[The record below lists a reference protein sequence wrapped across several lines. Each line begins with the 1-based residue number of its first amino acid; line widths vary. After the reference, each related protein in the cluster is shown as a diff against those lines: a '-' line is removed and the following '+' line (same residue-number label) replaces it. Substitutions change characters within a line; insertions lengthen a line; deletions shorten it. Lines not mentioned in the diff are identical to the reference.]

1 MAANTLTDVARNV
14 GLSGMMRLAGLATRL
29 LPIPQPTMMV
39 GPGASERLGQA
50 IHDFGH
56 RKILIVTDAT
66 MVRLGLMLPLTQAL
80 TAGGTDFVVF
90 AEICFGVEMCIHTGE
105 FYDTKKINRMKNFIE
120 KVNNKYFY

>member
-29 LPIPQPTMMV
+29 LPIPHPTMLV

-80 TAGGTDFVVF
+80 TAGGTEFVVKIAVM
-90 AEICFGVEMCIHTGE
+90 AES
-105 FYDTKKINRMKNFIE
+105 
-120 KVNNKYFY
+120 